1 MSESS
6 LSTDDVQPWAEAE
19 DPYLS
24 RSQRRGKRGEDSY
37 GFGGED
43 TYSEQVRHYYRKGAE
58 VVKQQVEETPVLP
71 LLIAAAIAFAAGWIS
86 RGSLDGS
93 RGRAISRSA
102 HGRRHIG
109 ARSGK
114 PLIESDR
121 VEGTAVYDLKRQ
133 QIGTIRR
140 LMIEKVGG
148 RVVYAIMEFGGL
160 LGIGTDEYA
169 IPWTKLEYDTTLEGY
184 RTDITQEQLKNAPEF
199 SRNQNYDWSDQ
210 QSQRDLHD
218 YYEVT
223 YYWVTP

>member
-6 LSTDDVQPWAEAE
+6 PSRDYMQSGAQAE

-24 RSQRRGKRGEDSY
+24 RIQQRNKEGENRY

-58 VVKQQVEETPVLP
+58 VLKQQVEETPVLP
-71 LLIAAAIAFAAGWIS
+71 LLIGGVIAFAAGWIG
-86 RGSLDGS
+86 RGSLDG
-93 RGRAISRSA
+93 RGLAIGRSA
-102 HGRRHIG
+102 HQRRHIG
-109 ARSGK
+109 ARSGN

-121 VEGTAVYDLKRQ
+121 VEGTAVYDFNGQ

-148 RVVYAIMEFGGL
+148 RVIYAIMEFGGL

-169 IPWTKLEYDTTLEGY
+169 VPWSKLEYDTTLAGY
-184 RTDITQEQLKNAPEF
+184 MTDITHEQLKHAPEF
-199 SRNQNYDWSDQ
+199 SRNQDYDLSDP

-223 YYWVTP
+223 YYWLTP